1 MCNPIY
7 YAWVGTYWWYCFSY
21 HIIID
26 CPSSSLLFQINKCTI
41 FTYLFWFNF
50 NKKIRSVHSR
60 GEMAFSISTC
70 GQPVN
75 PLVHGKDSYQVPRVQ
90 IQFMLFVPFF
100 YLLFERTVLYYAS
113 IQLVYRRHRYRI
125 TQAQSLAGLSRQND
139 SLSSAASTQYFRSEF
154 NRGVGP
160 CHQDHF

>member
-41 FTYLFWFNF
+41 FTYLFRFNF

-60 GEMAFSISTC
+60 GEMAFSISIC

-90 IQFMLFVPFF
+90 IQFMLFVPFYF
-100 YLLFERTVLYYAS
+100 IYLFIIREDCTILCKYIACLQEAQ
-113 IQLVYRRHRYRI
+113 IQNNIGPKLGRVE
-125 TQAQSLAGLSRQND
+125 QA
-139 SLSSAASTQYFRSEF
+139 E
-154 NRGVGP
+154 
-160 CHQDHF
+160 